1 MAPSGAARKLIEGQS
16 VLLIEKTSLTAT
28 SPGQLTF
35 AFTSRDREMDR
46 WHGLAAPPLV
56 QGAQRRVID
65 IEHVERDTDADGW
78 TDVEE
83 ARLGLDPLKPDT
95 DGDGL
100 ADGVDVCPDYAESP
114 ADATNDEAIVLKK
127 AAFTIYGLNRSR
139 AAVFVTTGTRRLQLW
154 GFRGPLMYDIDQK
167 KWMSERPQG
176 YVFAGW
182 TASLAAET
190 AIVRLRDYE
199 APTSAASYI
208 VQLKRI
214 NGEWIVVSQ
223 RMTSIS

>member
-1 MAPSGAARKLIEGQS
+1 
-16 VLLIEKTSLTAT
+16 
-28 SPGQLTF
+28 
-35 AFTSRDREMDR
+35 
-46 WHGLAAPPLV
+46 LV

-65 IEHVERDTDADGW
+65 IELVERDTDADGW